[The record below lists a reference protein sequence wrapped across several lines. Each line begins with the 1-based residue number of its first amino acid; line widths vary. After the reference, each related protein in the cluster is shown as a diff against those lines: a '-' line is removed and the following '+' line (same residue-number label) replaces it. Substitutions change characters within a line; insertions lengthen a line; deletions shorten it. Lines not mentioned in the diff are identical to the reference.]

1 MKFEI
6 DKPLFRLCL
15 DLFQMSNQ
23 KAIVMK
29 RVFDTFNPMIE
40 MCAFYPDQ
48 IKRRIILLELEM
60 KNGQCIRFEWEVD
73 NETNLYVMFF
83 YENKWWDD
91 KCVSYEMDKQIHEK
105 KLNKFIEDVK
115 YIVERT
121 AQ

>member
-15 DLFQMSNQ
+15 DLFQVSNQ
-23 KAIVMK
+23 KTISMK
-29 RVFDTFNPMIE
+29 KVFDTFNPMIE
-40 MCAFYPDQ
+40 MCVFYPDQ
-48 IKRRIILLELEM
+48 IKRGVMLLELEM
-60 KNGQCIRFEWEVD
+60 KDRRVIQFEWIVD
-73 NETNLYVMFF
+73 NETNFHVMFF

-105 KLNKFIEDVK
+105 QLNKFIEDVK
-115 YIVERT
+115 HIVEGA